1 MISPEIHLIGE
12 SSNDDPSHHYSGFNT
27 ASDHVSSSPA
37 DNTAPIDGMAPPNT
51 GVVAPIGGT
60 ATAEGGLRSN
70 SNVCENPG
78 EDEVESPLPNPPP
91 MQVIVPCPFI
101 PPPPPPLRKPSK
113 AKKVFPLVVLLG
125 YTWVHREFEK
135 ANFEPQKAQS
145 EHPKDEQD
153 FVESQDEALKTKLAI
168 AKDLAKALQDMIDR
182 LNEKFSLFM
191 VNAKKVEGNL
201 KSDLSTRLKPVSSR
215 PLAKPSN
222 SSKKSM
228 SSSSILIRT

>member
-1 MISPEIHLIGE
+1 MHSNKGRMISPEIHLIGE

-125 YTWVHREFEK
+125 YTWVHRE
-135 ANFEPQKAQS
+135 
-145 EHPKDEQD
+145 
-153 FVESQDEALKTKLAI
+153 
-168 AKDLAKALQDMIDR
+168 
-182 LNEKFSLFM
+182 
-191 VNAKKVEGNL
+191 VN
-201 KSDLSTRLKPVSSR
+201 S
-215 PLAKPSN
+215 
-222 SSKKSM
+222 
-228 SSSSILIRT
+228 